1 MLVPASAVE
10 GPVFVTETSADAW
23 TVVGSVALLFA
34 AFGSDV
40 LLLKTPAVFERTVA
54 SATFELTWTVI
65 VQTTDAPETRLLG
78 AHETVPSEFVHAA
91 DELTLTVS
99 AGSMSRNVKPAL
111 S

>member
-1 MLVPASAVE
+1 MVYVCVTPSPAVTLVTPS
-10 GPVFVTETSADAW
+10 VFATETSADAW

-65 VQTTDAPETRLLG
+65 VQTTDAPETRL
-78 AHETVPSEFVHAA
+78 ACTHETVPSAFVHAA
-91 DELTLTVS
+91 DELT
-99 AGSMSRNVKPAL
+99 
-111 S
+111 